1 MYFRQEKE
9 DKMKL
14 IIGEK
19 LQNEEAKHRI
29 LVGLARQEQT
39 GNLLSEQ
46 DLNNVFKSAG
56 FNYSKETILC
66 CFIYLLK
73 KRQDLLNVHVN
84 DLKDFVR
91 MSVGKAHDLTKTGSN
106 FPIETE
112 LAYDYS
118 ESESEM
124 ADDIQRDETAG
135 ATIKSIMS
143 ADAAATKAKA
153 E

>member
-1 MYFRQEKE
+1 
-9 DKMKL
+9 MKL

-73 KRQDLLNVHVN
+73 KRQDLLNAHVN

-91 MSVGKAHDLTKTGSN
+91 MSDGKAHDLTKTGSN

>member
-1 MYFRQEKE
+1 
-9 DKMKL
+9 MKL

-124 ADDIQRDETAG
+124 ADDIQRDEAAG

-143 ADAAATKAKA
+143 DDAAATKAKA